1 MLRIATFVTL
11 LALGCGVVG
20 SVMAEAREWPG
31 EMSLGGFAI
40 SGIRGGSNADGSGS
54 ASGTLILPVANNPR
68 ISLNRTSRG
77 DVSGNLSLT
86 ARTAGY
92 EVQGSFSLDSSGMR
106 GRGMVRTPARPISD
120 ASFAVEPGGQFNGT
134 GRMDLGAGGIPVRFS
149 IGPGRVSV
157 NGSGQVQSQ
166 ADTPLATYV
175 FAGTLQIDGGGGS
188 ISLSAKG
195 TIRRTGKL
203 TNQVTNSQASMSV
216 DPNTG
221 VGRANVD
228 GVNIAFDFFKR

>member
-1 MLRIATFVTL
+1 M
-11 LALGCGVVG
+11 
-20 SVMAEAREWPG
+20 
-31 EMSLGGFAI
+31 
-40 SGIRGGSNADGSGS
+40 
-54 ASGTLILPVANNPR
+54 
-68 ISLNRTSRG
+68 
-77 DVSGNLSLT
+77 
-86 ARTAGY
+86 
-92 EVQGSFSLDSSGMR
+92 
-106 GRGMVRTPARPISD
+106 
-120 ASFAVEPGGQFNGT
+120 
-134 GRMDLGAGGIPVRFS
+134 RFS

-228 GVNIAFDFFKR
+228 GVSIAFDFFKR